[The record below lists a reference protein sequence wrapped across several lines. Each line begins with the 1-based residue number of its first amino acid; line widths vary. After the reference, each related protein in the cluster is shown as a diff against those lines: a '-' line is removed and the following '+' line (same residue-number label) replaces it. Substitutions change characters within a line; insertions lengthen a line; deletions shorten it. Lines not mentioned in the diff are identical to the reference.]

1 MENLSA
7 CCWCECVEHQKL
19 RLSVLRMEMSPL
31 RHLGLISDNYHL
43 IVYGSGM
50 GKSRTDQILDAL
62 SANVILIDEDRTI
75 VFANK
80 TACAR
85 FGANIV
91 NNHFIRIVRDPDC
104 LSAIDAILS
113 GETERELEI
122 TLGFRPSAT
131 FAVKVLSLGPGGVNN
146 ARAAI
151 TLEDISQIKDAQL
164 MRSEFVANVSH
175 ELRSPLTALAGFIE
189 TLKGPAKDD
198 EGARFRFLDLMEHE
212 AARMKRLID
221 DLLSLS
227 KLQSQERIKPTERIH
242 LDRLIERVIATLIPL
257 ADKENTKIEFTNG
270 CDVAHVIG
278 NEDELTQVFHNVIEN
293 AIKYGTAETKV
304 NVSLDYL
311 ERINGISGGAIAV
324 SVQDHGGGIV
334 AEDIPRL
341 TERFYRVDKSRS
353 RIQGGTGLGLAIV
366 KHILNRHRGLL
377 QIESQIGEG
386 SIFTVLL
393 PALLPESKPSHK

>member
-1 MENLSA
+1 MNDN
-7 CCWCECVEHQKL
+7 
-19 RLSVLRMEMSPL
+19 
-31 RHLGLISDNYHL
+31 SDL
-43 IVYGSGM
+43 IVYGVEM
-50 GKSRTDQILDAL
+50 ENSRTDQILDAL
-62 SANVILIDEDRTI
+62 SAAVILIDQDRTI

-80 TACAR
+80 AACAR
-85 FGANIV
+85 FGAHIV

-113 GETERELEI
+113 GEAERDLEI
-122 TLGFRPSAT
+122 TLGSRPSAT
-131 FAVKVLSLGPGGVNN
+131 FAVKVLSLGLDGFNN

-175 ELRSPLTALAGFIE
+175 ELRSPLTALAGFVE

-198 EGARFRFLDLMEHE
+198 EGAQFRFLDLMEHE
-212 AARMKRLID
+212 AGRMKRLID

-257 ADKENTKIEFTNG
+257 ADKEKTKIEFTNLSG
-270 CDVAHVIG
+270 AAEVIG
-278 NEDELTQVFHNVIEN
+278 NEDELTQVFNNVIEN
-293 AIKYGTAETKV
+293 AIKYGTTDTEVK
-304 NVSLDYL
+304 VSLEYL

-324 SVQDHGGGIV
+324 TVQDHGSGIV

-377 QIESQIGEG
+377 QIESKIGEG

-393 PALLPESKPSHK
+393 PASLDVSI